1 MNAFGYLASLAIVL
15 APCVAAAVAGL
26 SLVIDRKA

>member
-15 APCVAAAVAGL
+15 APAVALAVAGL
-26 SLVIDRKA
+26 SLVIERKA